1 MARVGL
7 GVAGGIG
14 AYKAVEAARL
24 LQRRGHDV
32 HVVMTRNAR
41 RFVGPL
47 TFEAITRHPVITSQ
61 FTPGLNAS
69 IEHIDLASTIDL
81 LLVAPATANMLGKF
95 AHGIADDF
103 LSSLYL
109 ATRAPV
115 VMAPSMN
122 THMWEHPAVRDNVAT
137 LAARGVQFIE
147 PGSGY
152 LACGWSGTGRL
163 AEPGTIADA
172 VDRVLSPR
180 QSLAGRRVLVTAGP
194 TYEDLDPVRFI
205 GNRSSGRMGFALAAA
220 ARARGAD
227 VTVIAGPTTVDP
239 PPAMDVIRV
248 RSAREMHGAVI
259 DRAAGADVVIMAA
272 AVADYTRRGGVS
284 SQKMDREG
292 PIALD
297 LEPTPDIL
305 GELGRQRG
313 DRRTPVLIGFA
324 AQSGAPGESA
334 RRKLGAKGAD
344 LIVAND
350 ISAPGSGFDVETN
363 QALLVSREGIE
374 TLPLLTKVEVA
385 GIVLDRVEQL
395 LAGRPVAAG
404 R

>member
-1 MARVGL
+1 VARVGL

-24 LQRRGHDV
+24 LQQRGHDV

-239 PPAMDVIRV
+239 PPAMDVMRV

>member
-1 MARVGL
+1 
-7 GVAGGIG
+7 
-14 AYKAVEAARL
+14 
-24 LQRRGHDV
+24 
-32 HVVMTRNAR
+32 
-41 RFVGPL
+41 
-47 TFEAITRHPVITSQ
+47 
-61 FTPGLNAS
+61 
-69 IEHIDLASTIDL
+69 
-81 LLVAPATANMLGKF
+81 
-95 AHGIADDF
+95 
-103 LSSLYL
+103 
-109 ATRAPV
+109 
-115 VMAPSMN
+115 
-122 THMWEHPAVRDNVAT
+122 
-137 LAARGVQFIE
+137 
-147 PGSGY
+147 
-152 LACGWSGTGRL
+152 
-163 AEPGTIADA
+163 
-172 VDRVLSPR
+172 
-180 QSLAGRRVLVTAGP
+180 
-194 TYEDLDPVRFI
+194 
-205 GNRSSGRMGFALAAA
+205 
-220 ARARGAD
+220 
-227 VTVIAGPTTVDP
+227 
-239 PPAMDVIRV
+239 MDVIRV

-363 QALLVSREGIE
+363 QALLVSREGSE